1 MILDNAKII
10 KTTPLAEG
18 VYSTLFSTKIAASS
32 AAGQFVMVSVKSD
45 SRLLRR
51 PISIC
56 EADRQAH
63 TLRLVYRIAGYGTKE
78 LSGAREGETY
88 DILGPLGNG
97 FPLEKAQ
104 DKKNIVLIAGGIGA
118 PPLLSLVRALKNTG
132 ISRDNIT
139 AVLGYRGMK
148 EGLFLNEE
156 FSKEAS
162 VILSSDDGS
171 IGVRGTV
178 MDALKERDIKADIIY
193 SCGPLPMLKAVK
205 DFAEEKGIPAYIS
218 LEEKM
223 ACGMGVCL
231 GCMVKTR
238 SIDAHSHVN
247 NARICTEGP
256 VFEASEVEL

>member
-1 MILDNAKII
+1 MIQDNALII
-10 KTTPLAEG
+10 ENTRLAEG
-18 VYSTLFSTKIAASS
+18 VYSTLFNTKIAVSA
-32 AAGQFVMVSVKSD
+32 AAGQFVMVSTKSD

-56 EADRQAH
+56 EVDREKE

-78 LSGAREGETY
+78 LSEAKKGEIY

-97 FPLEKAQ
+97 FPLDKAQ

-118 PPLLSLVRALKNTG
+118 PPLLSLVRSLKNTG
-132 ISRDNIT
+132 VSRDSVT

-156 FSKEAS
+156 FSKEVS

-171 IGVRGTV
+171 IGIRGTV
-178 MDALKERDIKADIIY
+178 MDALRERDIKADIIY

-205 DFAEEKGIPAYIS
+205 NYAAEKGIPAYIS

-231 GCMVKTR
+231 GCMVKTLHT
-238 SIDAHSHVN
+238 DAHSHVN

-256 VFEASEVEL
+256 VFDVNEVEV